1 MTVGHVPVVAV
12 PASGSLDCGTLH
24 CPLEQSVTVPSHVAP
39 GFPYVSATHF
49 KAVVSHAVPTMQS
62 DDAAH
67 VPPAAT
73 AVVQTSALLPV
84 HTSGVEQ
91 F

>member
-1 MTVGHVPVVAV
+1 MVGHVPAGV
-12 PASGSLDCGTLH
+12 PASGSLEDGVLH
-24 CPLEQSVTVPSHVAP
+24 CPCEQSVTVPSHVAP

-49 KAVVSHAVPTMQS
+49 NVVVSHAVPTTQS

-73 AVVQTSALLPV
+73 AVVQTSVSVPV
-84 HTSGVEQ
+84 QTSGDEQ